1 MKLNNFSKISS
12 NIFSSRVTGFFR
24 DVLFANFL
32 GANILSDAFLF
43 AFRLPNLFRRI
54 LAEGA
59 MNSVFIPLYIRQSKE
74 SQSLASDFTSAVF
87 LIFLSITSI
96 MTIFVFLFS
105 EQITSFLAPGFIDN
119 EDQFNFA
126 IQLIPIIFP
135 FLIFVTLSAVISSVL
150 NIKGKF
156 FLPSFLSV
164 ILNVLMIGTLLIFK
178 SESHFPL
185 AWSILIAGIIQL
197 FLLMINANFFK
208 SLFQFGLKKLSLLG
222 SILRTFFKRFL
233 FSVLGSGIVQLNI
246 FVSMLFA
253 SLVGEGAIS
262 HIYYADRIIDL
273 PFALIAVAM
282 TFTLLPYL
290 SKNIL
295 DEEKNAN
302 AFNQTIIFCFI
313 FALPSS
319 FALFFISEDIVR
331 VLFGR
336 GEFLNKDILI
346 TSNLLLIYSFSLP
359 GYMISR
365 ICNQVFYSYE
375 RVDLPIKASIP
386 TFILNLVLCFSL
398 YRPLGVYGL
407 AIAGAISVW
416 INVFIQIFY
425 LKIYFSNFYK
435 QIKFINIIKI
445 AKILTSSSIMI
456 FVILFL
462 QNILNLNIYI
472 DLIILI
478 VIGVFVFFAVLKLL
492 KLEEY
497 RLIYKSAL
505 FN

>member
-197 FLLMINANFFK
+197 FLLLINANFFK

-313 FALPSS
+313 FGLPSS
-319 FALFFISEDIVR
+319 FALFFISEDIVS

-346 TSNLLLIYSFSLP
+346 TANLLLIYSFSLP

-386 TFILNLVLCFSL
+386 TFILNLILCFSL
-398 YRPLGVYGL
+398 YRSLGVYGL

-435 QIKFINIIKI
+435 KIKFINFLKI

>member
-119 EDQFNFA
+119 EDQFNIA

-135 FLIFVTLSAVISSVL
+135 FLIFVTLSAVISPVL

-197 FLLMINANFFK
+197 FLLLINANFFK
-208 SLFQFGLKKLSLLG
+208 SLFHFGLKKLSLLS

-435 QIKFINIIKI
+435 KIKFINILKI

>member
-197 FLLMINANFFK
+197 FLLLINANFFK
-208 SLFQFGLKKLSLLG
+208 SLFQFGLKKLSLLS

-346 TSNLLLIYSFSLP
+346 TANLLLIYSFSLP

-386 TFILNLVLCFSL
+386 TFVLNLILCFSL
-398 YRPLGVYGL
+398 YRSLGVYGL

-425 LKIYFSNFYK
+425 LKVHFSNFYK
-435 QIKFINIIKI
+435 KIKFINILKI

-456 FVILFL
+456 LVILFL
-462 QNILNLNIYI
+462 KNFLNLNIYI

>member
-197 FLLMINANFFK
+197 LLLLINANFFK
-208 SLFQFGLKKLSLLG
+208 LLFQFSLKKLLLLR
-222 SILRTFFKRFL
+222 SVLRTFFKRFL

-313 FALPSS
+313 FKIP
-319 FALFFISEDIVR
+319 
-331 VLFGR
+331 
-336 GEFLNKDILI
+336 
-346 TSNLLLIYSFSLP
+346 FSLAKE
-359 GYMISR
+359 SL
-365 ICNQVFYSYE
+365 S
-375 RVDLPIKASIP
+375 L
-386 TFILNLVLCFSL
+386 TFGDIDVVLTGNFIQ
-398 YRPLGVYGL
+398 GGL
-407 AIAGAISVW
+407 AIGK
-416 INVFIQIFY
+416 IN
-425 LKIYFSNFYK
+425 SNVPVNFK
-435 QIKFINIIKI
+435 NRELRKSKDG
-445 AKILTSSSIMI
+445 L
-456 FVILFL
+456 FVIGFGRDHPKKA
-462 QNILNLNIYI
+462 NLYFFVMEEYIY
-472 DLIILI
+472 ILI
-478 VIGVFVFFAVLKLL
+478 VFRTPGHM
-492 KLEEY
+492 
-497 RLIYKSAL
+497 
-505 FN
+505 

>member
-1 MKLNNFSKISS
+1 MKFNNFSKISS

-74 SQSLASDFTSAVF
+74 SQSLASDFTSAIF

-96 MTIFVFLFS
+96 MTIFVFFFS
-105 EQITSFLAPGFIDN
+105 GQITSFLAPGFLEN
-119 EDQFNFA
+119 QDQFNFA

-164 ILNVLMIGTLLIFK
+164 ILNVFMIVTLLIFK
-178 SESHFPL
+178 SNSHFPL
-185 AWSILIAGIIQL
+185 AWTILIAGIIQL
-197 FLLMINANFFK
+197 FLLLVNIEFLK
-208 SLFQFGLKKLSLLG
+208 SLYQFSFRTFLILNSVLK
-222 SILRTFFKRFL
+222 IFFKRFL
-233 FSVLGSGIVQLNI
+233 FSIFGSGIVQLNI
-246 FVSMLFA
+246 FISMLFA

-336 GEFLNKDILI
+336 GEFLNRDILI
-346 TSNLLLIYSFSLP
+346 TANLLLIYSFSLP

-386 TFILNLVLCFSL
+386 TFILNLILCFSL

-435 QIKFINIIKI
+435 KIKFINILKIIKI
-445 AKILTSSSIMI
+445 FTSSSIMI
-456 FVILFL
+456 SIILIL
-462 QNILNLNIYI
+462 QYYLNINIYI
-472 DLIILI
+472 DLLILI
-478 VIGVFVFFAVLKLL
+478 TIGISLYFIALKLL
-492 KLEEY
+492 GLEEY
-497 RLIYKSAL
+497 RLIYKSVR

>member
-197 FLLMINANFFK
+197 FLLLINANFFK

-386 TFILNLVLCFSL
+386 TFFLNLVLCFSL

-435 QIKFINIIKI
+435 KIKFINILKI

>member
-74 SQSLASDFTSAVF
+74 GQSLASDFTSAIF
-87 LIFLSITSI
+87 LIFLSITLM
-96 MTIFVFLFS
+96 MTIIVFLFS
-105 EQITSFLAPGFIDN
+105 AQITSLLAPGFLKN
-119 EDQFNFA
+119 QDQFNFA

-135 FLIFVTLSAVISSVL
+135 FLIFVTLSAVLSSVL

-164 ILNVLMIGTLLIFK
+164 ILNVLMIGTLLIFQ
-178 SESHFPL
+178 SDSHFPL

-197 FLLMINANFFK
+197 FLLLINANFFK
-208 SLFQFGLKKLSLLG
+208 SLFQFGFKKLLILNSV
-222 SILRTFFKRFL
+222 LRTFFKRFL

-246 FVSMLFA
+246 FVSMLFV

-262 HIYYADRIIDL
+262 NIYYADRIIDL

-295 DEEKNAN
+295 YEEKNAN

-336 GEFLNKDILI
+336 GEFMKKDVLI
-346 TSNLLLIYSFSLP
+346 TSNLLVIYSFSLP

-375 RVDLPIKASIP
+375 RVDVPIKASLL
-386 TFILNLVLCFSL
+386 TFFLNLILCFSF
-398 YRPLGVYGL
+398 YRSMGVYGL
-407 AIAGAISVW
+407 AIAGAASVW
-416 INVFIQIFY
+416 LNVFIQVLF
-425 LKIYFSNFYK
+425 LKIYFANFYK
-435 QIKFINIIKI
+435 KINLLDIIKI
-445 AKILTSSSIMI
+445 TKIFTSSSIMI
-456 FVILFL
+456 LTILSFKYFL
-462 QNILNLNIYI
+462 NINIYI
-472 DLIILI
+472 DLGILM
-478 VIGVFVFFAVLKLL
+478 AVGISIYFIFLKILGL
-492 KLEEY
+492 KEY
-497 RLIYKSAL
+497 RLIYKSL
-505 FN
+505 RFN

>member
-1 MKLNNFSKISS
+1 MKINNFSKISS

-54 LAEGA
+54 LAEGV
-59 MNSVFIPLYIRQSKE
+59 MNSVFIPLYIRQSKK
-74 SQSLASDFTSAVF
+74 SNSFASDFTSAIF
-87 LIFLSITSI
+87 LIFLIITSI
-96 MTIFVFLFS
+96 MTVFVYFYCD
-105 EQITSFLAPGFIDN
+105 QITSILAPGFVEN
-119 EDQFNFA
+119 ENQFNFA
-126 IQLIPIIFP
+126 TQLIPIIFP

-164 ILNVLMIGTLLIFK
+164 ILNVFMISILLIFK
-178 SESHFPL
+178 SDSHFPL
-185 AWSILIAGIIQL
+185 AWSILTAGIIQL
-197 FLLMINANFFK
+197 FLLLINANIFK
-208 SLFQFGLKKLSLLG
+208 SLFRLSFKKIILLS
-222 SILRTFFKRFL
+222 SVLRIFFKRFL

-313 FALPSS
+313 FAVPSS
-319 FALFFISEDIVR
+319 FALLFISEDIVR

-336 GEFLNKDILI
+336 GEFLNKDISI
-346 TSNLLLIYSFSLP
+346 TANLLFIYSFSLP

-386 TFILNLVLCFSL
+386 TFILNLILCFSL
-398 YRPLGVYGL
+398 YRSMGVYGL
-407 AIAGAISVW
+407 AIAGTMSVW
-416 INVFIQIFY
+416 LNVLIQVFY
-425 LKIYFSNFYK
+425 LRFYFSNFYK
-435 QIKFINIIKI
+435 KIKLINILKI
-445 AKILTSSSIMI
+445 GKILTSSVIMI
-456 FVILFL
+456 LVILFL
-462 QNILNLNIYI
+462 QIILNFNIYI
-472 DLIILI
+472 NLFILIIA
-478 VIGVFVFFAVLKLL
+478 GVFIFFIVLKLL

-497 RLIYKSAL
+497 RLIYKSAF

>member
-59 MNSVFIPLYIRQSKE
+59 MNSVFIPLYIRQSKK

-197 FLLMINANFFK
+197 FLLLINANFFK
-208 SLFQFGLKKLSLLG
+208 SLFQFGLKKLSLLS

-346 TSNLLLIYSFSLP
+346 TANLLLIYSFSLP

-435 QIKFINIIKI
+435 KIKFINILKI

>member
-74 SQSLASDFTSAVF
+74 SQSLASDFTSAIF

-96 MTIFVFLFS
+96 MTIFVFVFS
-105 EQITSFLAPGFIDN
+105 GQITGFLAPGFLKN
-119 EDQFNFA
+119 QDQFKFA

-164 ILNVLMIGTLLIFK
+164 ILNVLMIGALLIFK
-178 SESHFPL
+178 SDSHFPL

-197 FLLMINANFFK
+197 FLLLINANFFK
-208 SLFQFGLKKLSLLG
+208 SLFQFGLKKLSLLS

-346 TSNLLLIYSFSLP
+346 TANLLLIYSFSLP

-435 QIKFINIIKI
+435 KIKFINIIKI

>member
-96 MTIFVFLFS
+96 MTIFVFLLS

-119 EDQFNFA
+119 DDQFNFA

-164 ILNVLMIGTLLIFK
+164 ILNVLMIVTLLIFK

-197 FLLMINANFFK
+197 FLLLINANFFK

-425 LKIYFSNFYK
+425 LKIYFSNLYK
-435 QIKFINIIKI
+435 KIKFINIIKI

>member
-105 EQITSFLAPGFIDN
+105 EQMTSFLAPGFIDN

-197 FLLMINANFFK
+197 FLLLINANFFK

-435 QIKFINIIKI
+435 KIKFINILKI

>member
-197 FLLMINANFFK
+197 FLLLINANFFK
-208 SLFQFGLKKLSLLG
+208 SLFQFGLKKLSLLS

-386 TFILNLVLCFSL
+386 TFFLNLVLCFSL
-398 YRPLGVYGL
+398 YRQLGVYGL

-435 QIKFINIIKI
+435 KIKFINILKI

>member
-105 EQITSFLAPGFIDN
+105 EQITSFLAPGFINN

-197 FLLMINANFFK
+197 FLLLINANFFK
-208 SLFQFGLKKLSLLG
+208 SLFQFGLNKLSLLS

-398 YRPLGVYGL
+398 YRSLGVYGL

-435 QIKFINIIKI
+435 KIKFINILKI

>member
-59 MNSVFIPLYIRQSKE
+59 MNSVFIPLYVRQSKE
-74 SQSLASDFTSAVF
+74 SQSLASYFTSAVF

-96 MTIFVFLFS
+96 MTIFVFLLS
-105 EQITSFLAPGFIDN
+105 EQITSFLAPGFMDN

-164 ILNVLMIGTLLIFK
+164 ILNVLMIGTLLIYK

-197 FLLMINANFFK
+197 FLLLINANFFK
-208 SLFQFGLKKLSLLG
+208 SLFQFGLQKLSLLS

-319 FALFFISEDIVR
+319 FALFFISEVIIWS
-331 VLFGR
+331 
-336 GEFLNKDILI
+336 NILQ
-346 TSNLLLIYSFSLP
+346 
-359 GYMISR
+359 IS
-365 ICNQVFYSYE
+365 
-375 RVDLPIKASIP
+375 
-386 TFILNLVLCFSL
+386 
-398 YRPLGVYGL
+398 
-407 AIAGAISVW
+407 
-416 INVFIQIFY
+416 IFY
-425 LKIYFSNFYK
+425 
-435 QIKFINIIKI
+435 
-445 AKILTSSSIMI
+445 
-456 FVILFL
+456 
-462 QNILNLNIYI
+462 
-472 DLIILI
+472 
-478 VIGVFVFFAVLKLL
+478 
-492 KLEEY
+492 
-497 RLIYKSAL
+497 
-505 FN
+505 

>member
-197 FLLMINANFFK
+197 FLLLINANFFK
-208 SLFQFGLKKLSLLG
+208 SLFQFGLKKLSLLS

-435 QIKFINIIKI
+435 KIKFINILKI

>member
-1 MKLNNFSKISS
+1 
-12 NIFSSRVTGFFR
+12 
-24 DVLFANFL
+24 
-32 GANILSDAFLF
+32 
-43 AFRLPNLFRRI
+43 
-54 LAEGA
+54 
-59 MNSVFIPLYIRQSKE
+59 
-74 SQSLASDFTSAVF
+74 
-87 LIFLSITSI
+87 
-96 MTIFVFLFS
+96 
-105 EQITSFLAPGFIDN
+105 
-119 EDQFNFA
+119 
-126 IQLIPIIFP
+126 
-135 FLIFVTLSAVISSVL
+135 
-150 NIKGKF
+150 
-156 FLPSFLSV
+156 
-164 ILNVLMIGTLLIFK
+164 MIGTLLVFK

-197 FLLMINANFFK
+197 FLLLINANFFK
-208 SLFQFGLKKLSLLG
+208 SLFQFGLKKLSLLS

-435 QIKFINIIKI
+435 KIKFINIIKI

>member
-197 FLLMINANFFK
+197 FLLLINANFFK
-208 SLFQFGLKKLSLLG
+208 SLFQFGLKKLSLLS

-346 TSNLLLIYSFSLP
+346 TANLLLIYSFSLP

-386 TFILNLVLCFSL
+386 TFILNLILCFSL
-398 YRPLGVYGL
+398 YRSLGVYGL

-435 QIKFINIIKI
+435 KIKFINILKI

>member
-96 MTIFVFLFS
+96 MTIFVFLLS

-119 EDQFNFA
+119 DDQFNFA

-197 FLLMINANFFK
+197 FLLLINANFFK
-208 SLFQFGLKKLSLLG
+208 SLFQFGLKKLSLLS

-346 TSNLLLIYSFSLP
+346 TANLLLIYSFSLP

-386 TFILNLVLCFSL
+386 TFILNLILCFSL
-398 YRPLGVYGL
+398 YRSLGVYGL

-435 QIKFINIIKI
+435 KIKFINILKI

-478 VIGVFVFFAVLKLL
+478 VIGVFIFFAVLKLL

>member
-197 FLLMINANFFK
+197 FLLLINANFFK

-386 TFILNLVLCFSL
+386 TFILNLILCFSL
-398 YRPLGVYGL
+398 YRSLGVYGL

-435 QIKFINIIKI
+435 KIKFINIIKI

>member
-105 EQITSFLAPGFIDN
+105 EQITSFLAPGFMDN
-119 EDQFNFA
+119 DDQFNFA

-135 FLIFVTLSAVISSVL
+135 VLIFVTLSAVISSVL

-164 ILNVLMIGTLLIFK
+164 ILNVLMIGTLLIYK

-197 FLLMINANFFK
+197 FLLLINANFFK
-208 SLFQFGLKKLSLLG
+208 SLFQFSLKKLSLLG

-346 TSNLLLIYSFSLP
+346 TANLLLIYSFSLP

-386 TFILNLVLCFSL
+386 TFILNLILCFSF
-398 YRPLGVYGL
+398 YRSLGVYGL

-435 QIKFINIIKI
+435 KIKLVNILKI

-456 FVILFL
+456 LVILFL
-462 QNILNLNIYI
+462 QNFLNFNKYI
-472 DLIILI
+472 DLIVLI
-478 VIGVFVFFAVLKLL
+478 VIGVFVFFMVLKLL

>member
-74 SQSLASDFTSAVF
+74 SQSLASDFTSAIF

-105 EQITSFLAPGFIDN
+105 EQMTSFLAPGFIDN

-197 FLLMINANFFK
+197 FLLLINANFFK
-208 SLFQFGLKKLSLLG
+208 SLFQFSLKKLSLLS

-302 AFNQTIIFCFI
+302 AFNQTVIFCFI

-386 TFILNLVLCFSL
+386 TFILNLFLCFSL

-435 QIKFINIIKI
+435 KIKFINILKI

>member
-1 MKLNNFSKISS
+1 MKFNNFSKISS

-74 SQSLASDFTSAVF
+74 SHSLASDFTSAIF

-96 MTIFVFLFS
+96 MTVLVFFFS
-105 EQITSFLAPGFIDN
+105 GQITSFLAPGFLEN
-119 EDQFNFA
+119 QEQFNFT
-126 IQLIPIIFP
+126 IQLISIIFP
-135 FLIFVTLSAVISSVL
+135 FLIFVTLSSVMSSVL
-150 NIKGKF
+150 NIRGKF

-178 SESHFPL
+178 SDSYFPL

-197 FLLMINANFFK
+197 FLLLINANFFK
-208 SLFQFGLKKLSLLG
+208 SLFQFSFKKLLLLSSVLKK
-222 SILRTFFKRFL
+222 FFKRLL
-233 FSVLGSGIVQLNI
+233 FSILGSGIVQLNI
-246 FVSMLFA
+246 FISMLFA

-273 PFALIAVAM
+273 PFAIIAVAM

-295 DEEKNAN
+295 DEDKNAN

-336 GEFLNKDILI
+336 GEFLNKDVLI
-346 TSNLLLIYSFSLP
+346 TGNLLMIYSFSLP

-386 TFILNLVLCFSL
+386 TFILNLFLCFSL
-398 YRPLGVYGL
+398 YRTLGVYGL
-407 AIAGAISVW
+407 AIAGATSVW
-416 INVFIQIFY
+416 LNVFIQIFY
-425 LKIYFSNFYK
+425 LKFYFSDFYK
-435 QIKFINIIKI
+435 KIKFINILKI
-445 AKILTSSSIMI
+445 AKILTSSSIMM

-462 QNILNLNIYI
+462 QNILNFNIYI
-472 DLIILI
+472 DLIIL
-478 VIGVFVFFAVLKLL
+478 VMIGVVVFFTVLKLL

>member
-12 NIFSSRVTGFFR
+12 NIFSSRVTGFIR

-32 GANILSDAFLF
+32 GANTLSDAFLF
-43 AFRLPNLFRRI
+43 AFRLPNLLRRI
-54 LAEGA
+54 LAEGV
-59 MNSVFIPLYIRQSKE
+59 MNSVFVPLYIKQNKE
-74 SQSLASDFTSAVF
+74 SHKLANDFTSAIF
-87 LIFLSITSI
+87 LIFLLMTSV
-96 MTIFVFLFS
+96 MSVFVYFFSGTIVTL
-105 EQITSFLAPGFIDN
+105 LAPGFLENI
-119 EDQFNFA
+119 EQFNLA
-126 IQLIPIIFP
+126 SQLVPIIFP
-135 FLIFVTLSAVISSVL
+135 FLIFVTLSAVLSSVL

-164 ILNVLMIGTLLIFK
+164 ILNIFMIVTLLLFK
-178 SESHFPL
+178 SNSHFPL
-185 AWSILIAGIIQL
+185 AWSILIAGLIQL
-197 FLLMINANFFK
+197 FLLIVNIEFLK
-208 SLFQFGLKKLSLLG
+208 SLYQFSYKSFLILN
-222 SILRTFFKRFL
+222 SILKTFFKRFL
-233 FSVLGSGIVQLNI
+233 FSIFGSGIVQLNI
-246 FVSMLFA
+246 FISMLFA

-313 FALPSS
+313 FAIPSS

-336 GEFLNKDILI
+336 GEFMKKDVLI
-346 TSNLLLIYSFSLP
+346 TSNLLVIYSFSLP

-375 RVDLPIKASIP
+375 RVDLPIKASLP
-386 TFILNLVLCFSL
+386 TFFLNLMMCFSF
-398 YRPLGVYGL
+398 YRSMGVYGL
-407 AIAGAISVW
+407 AIAGASSVW
-416 INVFIQIFY
+416 LNVFIQVLF
-425 LKIYFSNFYK
+425 LKMYFANFYK
-435 QIKFINIIKI
+435 KINLLDFIKI
-445 AKILTSSSIMI
+445 TKIFTSSSIMI
-456 FVILFL
+456 LTILSLKYFL
-462 QNILNLNIYI
+462 NINIYI
-472 DLIILI
+472 DLAILM
-478 VIGVFVFFAVLKLL
+478 AVGISLYFIFLKILGL
-492 KLEEY
+492 KEY
-497 RLIYKSAL
+497 RLIYKSFR

>member
-105 EQITSFLAPGFIDN
+105 EQITSFLAPGFIDS

-197 FLLMINANFFK
+197 FLLLINANFFK
-208 SLFQFGLKKLSLLG
+208 SLFQFGIKKLFLLS

-295 DEEKNAN
+295 NEEKNAN

-319 FALFFISEDIVR
+319 FSLFFISEDIVK

-346 TSNLLLIYSFSLP
+346 TSNLLLIYSLSLP

-398 YRPLGVYGL
+398 YRSLGVYGL

-425 LKIYFSNFYK
+425 LKFYFSNFYK
-435 QIKFINIIKI
+435 KIKFVNILKI

-456 FVILFL
+456 LVILFL
-462 QNILNLNIYI
+462 QNFLNFNKYI
-472 DLIILI
+472 DLIVLI
-478 VIGVFVFFAVLKLL
+478 VIGVFVFFMALKLL

>member
-197 FLLMINANFFK
+197 FLLLINANFFK

-336 GEFLNKDILI
+336 GEFLNKDILV

-386 TFILNLVLCFSL
+386 TFILNLVLCFSR
-398 YRPLGVYGL
+398 YRSLGVYGL

-435 QIKFINIIKI
+435 KIKFINILKI

>member
-1 MKLNNFSKISS
+1 MKFNNFSKISS

-32 GANILSDAFLF
+32 GAYIFSNALLF
-43 AFRLPNLFRRI
+43 AFRIPNLFRRI

-74 SQSLASDFTSAVF
+74 SHSLASDFTSAIF
-87 LIFLSITSI
+87 LIFLSMTSI
-96 MTIFVFLFS
+96 MTVLVFFFS
-105 EQITSFLAPGFIDN
+105 GQITSFLAPGFLEN
-119 EDQFNFA
+119 QEQFNFTL
-126 IQLIPIIFP
+126 QLIPIIFP
-135 FLIFVTLSAVISSVL
+135 FLIFVTLSAVMSSVL
-150 NIKGKF
+150 NIRGKF

-164 ILNVLMIGTLLIFK
+164 ILNLLMIGTLLIFK
-178 SESHFPL
+178 SDSHFPL

-197 FLLMINANFFK
+197 FLLLINANFFK
-208 SLFQFGLKKLSLLG
+208 SLFQFSFKKLLLLSSVLKK
-222 SILRTFFKRFL
+222 FFKRLL
-233 FSVLGSGIVQLNI
+233 FSILGSGIVQLNI
-246 FVSMLFA
+246 FISMLFA

-336 GEFLNKDILI
+336 GEFLNKDVLI
-346 TSNLLLIYSFSLP
+346 TGNLLMIYSFSLP

-386 TFILNLVLCFSL
+386 TFILNLFLCFSL
-398 YRPLGVYGL
+398 YRTLGVYGL

-416 INVFIQIFY
+416 LNVFIQIFY
-425 LKIYFSNFYK
+425 LKFYFPDFYK
-435 QIKFINIIKI
+435 KIKFINILKI
-445 AKILTSSSIMI
+445 AKILTSSSIMM

-462 QNILNLNIYI
+462 QNILNFNIYI

-478 VIGVFVFFAVLKLL
+478 MIGVVVFFTVLKLL

>member
-96 MTIFVFLFS
+96 MTIFVFLLS

-119 EDQFNFA
+119 DDQFNFA

-197 FLLMINANFFK
+197 FLLLINANFFK
-208 SLFQFGLKKLSLLG
+208 SLFQFGLKKLSLLS

-386 TFILNLVLCFSL
+386 TFFLNLVLCFSL

-435 QIKFINIIKI
+435 KIKLVNILKI

>member
-105 EQITSFLAPGFIDN
+105 EQITSFLAPGFKDN
-119 EDQFNFA
+119 DDQFNFA

-164 ILNVLMIGTLLIFK
+164 ILNMLMIGTLLIFK

-197 FLLMINANFFK
+197 FLLLINANFFK
-208 SLFQFGLKKLSLLG
+208 SLFQFGIKKLSLLS

-302 AFNQTIIFCFI
+302 AFNQTVIFCFI

-346 TSNLLLIYSFSLP
+346 TANLLLIYSFSLP

-386 TFILNLVLCFSL
+386 TFILNLILCFSL
-398 YRPLGVYGL
+398 YRSLGVHGL

-435 QIKFINIIKI
+435 KIKLVNILKI

-456 FVILFL
+456 LVILFL
-462 QNILNLNIYI
+462 QNFLNFNKYI
-472 DLIILI
+472 DLIIII
-478 VIGVFVFFAVLKLL
+478 VIGVFVFFMVLKLL

>member
-43 AFRLPNLFRRI
+43 AFRLPNLLRRI

-96 MTIFVFLFS
+96 MTIFVYLLS
-105 EQITSFLAPGFIDN
+105 EQITSFLAPGFIVN
-119 EDQFNFA
+119 EVQFNFA
-126 IQLIPIIFP
+126 TQLIPIIFP

-197 FLLMINANFFK
+197 FLLLINANFFK
-208 SLFQFGLKKLSLLG
+208 SLFQFGFKKF
-222 SILRTFFKRFL
+222 LRLNSVLRKFFKRFL

-346 TSNLLLIYSFSLP
+346 TANLLLIYSFSLP

-365 ICNQVFYSYE
+365 VCNQVFYSYE

-386 TFILNLVLCFSL
+386 TFVLNLILCFSL
-398 YRPLGVYGL
+398 YRSLGVYGL

-425 LKIYFSNFYK
+425 LKFYFFNFYK
-435 QIKFINIIKI
+435 KIKFINILKI

-456 FVILFL
+456 FVILVL
-462 QNILNLNIYI
+462 KNILNFNIYI
-472 DLIILI
+472 DLIFLI
-478 VIGVFVFFAVLKLL
+478 VIGIFVFFTVLKFLR
-492 KLEEY
+492 LEEY
-497 RLIYKSAL
+497 RLIYKPAL

>member
-59 MNSVFIPLYIRQSKE
+59 MNSVFIPLYVRQSKE
-74 SQSLASDFTSAVF
+74 SQSLASDFTSAIF

-96 MTIFVFLFS
+96 MTIFVYLFS
-105 EQITSFLAPGFIDN
+105 EQITSFLAPGFINN

-197 FLLMINANFFK
+197 FLLLINANFFK
-208 SLFQFGLKKLSLLG
+208 LLFQFSFKKLLLL
-222 SILRTFFKRFL
+222 SSVLRTFFKRFL

-346 TSNLLLIYSFSLP
+346 TANLLLIYSFSLP

-386 TFILNLVLCFSL
+386 TFIVNLILCFSL
-398 YRPLGVYGL
+398 YRSLGVYGL
-407 AIAGAISVW
+407 AIAGALSVW

-425 LKIYFSNFYK
+425 LKTYFFNFYK
-435 QIKFINIIKI
+435 KIKFVNILKI
-445 AKILTSSSIMI
+445 IKILTSSSIMML
-456 FVILFL
+456 VILIL
-462 QNILNLNIYI
+462 QNFLNFNKYI
-472 DLIILI
+472 DLIVLI
-478 VIGVFVFFAVLKLL
+478 VIGVFVFFMVLKLL

>member
-74 SQSLASDFTSAVF
+74 SQSLASDFTSAIF

-197 FLLMINANFFK
+197 FLLLINANFFK
-208 SLFQFGLKKLSLLG
+208 SLFQFGLKKLSLLS

-435 QIKFINIIKI
+435 KIKFINILKI

>member
-346 TSNLLLIYSFSLP
+346 TRNLLLIYSFSLP

-435 QIKFINIIKI
+435 KIKFINIIKI